1 MARTVHRGFQGGTPT
16 MKRQRRSRR
25 IPNCVRW
32 IASAS
37 ARRATA
43 CAMDLTVGGSRGL
56 VLSPRRKERQGWCEA
71 VRFVHSACGMRE
83 KSSVYQ
89 ADPFLKKT
97 PASTRPATGA
107 APASTRPATGCRM
120 GWTVG
125 GGGDPAVA
133 RILGSGTA
141 PASARPATGCRMGW
155 TVGGGGDPA
164 WLAGISVLDKAEK
177 TEVAP

>member
-1 MARTVHRGFQGGTPT
+1 

-141 PASARPATGCRMGW
+141 PASTRPATGTAPASARPATG
-155 TVGGGGDPA
+155 GGDPA
-164 WLAGISVLDKAEK
+164 GK
-177 TEVAP
+177 TNRADGRIYQFRTTPLE

>member
-1 MARTVHRGFQGGTPT
+1 

-97 PASTRPATGA
+97 PASTRPATIKTRKPTARRRYNGGLLEGQQP
-107 APASTRPATGCRM
+107 APS
-120 GWTVG
+120 
-125 GGGDPAVA
+125 
-133 RILGSGTA
+133 
-141 PASARPATGCRMGW
+141 
-155 TVGGGGDPA
+155 
-164 WLAGISVLDKAEK
+164 
-177 TEVAP
+177 